1 MLKIEQNKYKSK
13 CGKNFSIRLPQELFD
28 TIESVAKS
36 TGRKRNQV
44 IRKCLEF
51 AMDNLEVKDNAER

>member
-13 CGKNFSIRLPQELFD
+13 CSKNFSIRLPQKLFD
-28 TIESVAKS
+28 KIETVAKS

-44 IRKCLEF
+44 IRTCLEF
-51 AMDNLEVKDNAER
+51 ALDNLEVKDNAER

>member
-13 CGKNFSIRLPQELFD
+13 CSKNFSIRLPQKLFD
-28 TIESVAKS
+28 EIESVAKS

-44 IRKCLEF
+44 IRMCLEF
-51 AMDNLEVKDNAER
+51 ALDNLEVKDNAEK

>member
-28 TIESVAKS
+28 KIESVAEA

-51 AMDNLEVKDNAER
+51 ALDNLEVKDNAER

>member
-1 MLKIEQNKYKSK
+1 MWQEFLDTTST
-13 CGKNFSIRLPQELFD
+13 GTIRQ
-28 TIESVAKS
+28 IESVAKS

-51 AMDNLEVKDNAER
+51 ALDNLEVKDNAER

>member
-1 MLKIEQNKYKSK
+1 MFEIKQNKYKSK

-28 TIESVAKS
+28 KIESVAKS

-44 IRKCLEF
+44 IRMCLEF
-51 AMDNLEVKDNAER
+51 ALDNLEVKNNAER

>member
-1 MLKIEQNKYKSK
+1 MFKIEQNKYKSK
-13 CGKNFSIRLPQELFD
+13 CSKNFSIRLPQNLFD

-51 AMDNLEVKDNAER
+51 ALDNLEVKDNAER

>member
-13 CGKNFSIRLPQELFD
+13 YGKNFSIRLPQELFD
-28 TIESVAKS
+28 KIESVAKS

-51 AMDNLEVKDNAER
+51 ALDNLEVKDNAER

>member
-13 CGKNFSIRLPQELFD
+13 YDKNSLDKTSTETIRQ
-28 TIESVAKS
+28 IEFIAKS

-44 IRKCLEF
+44 IRMCLEF
-51 AMDNLEVKDNAER
+51 ELDNLEVKDNAER